1 MWNNYSVQNVLNF
14 KTKVFII
21 ININIKINIQYI
33 HITIIIQNRDSQKSA
48 SKHQTKKNTQCW
60 LVDNITKEK
69 KISVKN
75 QLRWRNSNDPWK
87 RCFPPI
93 GRRRRNK
100 KLISPFRVKRNSTT
114 TAFFGYLHRR
124 EQNNF
129 EIPPLN
135 VVVKCRRMSHA
146 TNCRISFRRPY
157 K

>member
-14 KTKVFII
+14 ETKVFII

-75 QLRWRNSNDPWK
+75 QLRWRNSNDPWN

-93 GRRRRNK
+93 RLRWRRNK

-114 TAFFGYLHRR
+114 TAFFGYLQRR

-135 VVVKCRRMSHA
+135 VVVKCRRVSHA
-146 TNCRISFRRPY
+146 TNCRKTFRRP
-157 K
+157 